1 MTPTIHWS
9 DSLENLAEA
18 MFAQPAASGDPFAR
32 ECIVVGGAVIAG
44 WLKQRYLLDRP
55 VGGRARPLLANCEF
69 VPLHPFVNDCEAL
82 TSRFMNT

>member
-44 WLKQRYLLDRP
+44 
-55 VGGRARPLLANCEF
+55 
-69 VPLHPFVNDCEAL
+69 
-82 TSRFMNT
+82 